1 MSVKQAVKVQP
12 RRWEREKKKRFK
24 KTAFGYC
31 LNFVFGLLFSMAG
44 FGNEFSPFGVAF
56 ASSTEKEYTISASLG
71 SAVGWFIVLD
81 SVSALRYT
89 SAVLAVCVI
98 LSALKAFPKFRD
110 NVLTPAIATSVCLF
124 VTGIAIVFAQNV
136 TAVSVL
142 ICFCEGVIGAA
153 ATFVFVKCRELLS
166 VKGAFSMLTSKDAT
180 AFAVS
185 GMLLLL
191 SVRNISI
198 FGIYPAHILIQLLIM
213 ICAFYA
219 KEAGGAIVGV
229 CGGITASLGGGDMFL
244 LGFYSLGGLLS
255 GMFSRFGRIASFLA
269 FAFSGAAVA
278 VISYESF
285 GDLAVVVETVVSGV
299 LFIVLSKYFNSKFE
313 EVLKPSVVSPVID
326 TVKGDIFRK
335 LKNASEISSEICFS
349 MTSANEAFSRSER
362 GDIKNIAGKTRERV
376 CGSCGLYDVCW
387 KEHLP
392 QTQDTFNTLLNMKKE
407 GVYLEYKTVPQHFSA
422 ICIRTENVASSFN
435 KLYGEYKLHQKNES
449 RFKEMHN
456 LAAMQFVNVSALL
469 DSLRKKLDDDIRF
482 DIDSATRI
490 KAAASGCG
498 FSPIECCCI
507 INTLEKMTVELKVEN
522 SGEKTELA
530 SLGTQTE
537 LITSRKFELPIVEK
551 SGEFTRIMYKEKADL
566 KIITSGMQYCADGE
580 KYSGDTFSTFEDE
593 NGFFYAMI
601 CDGMGTGTKAA
612 LTSSL
617 AVTLLEKMI
626 KAGFGITAAVNTVN
640 TSLITKSGD
649 ESSVT
654 LDLVV
659 IDRFTGHTEFYKCG
673 AVDTIVKK
681 GSRILDVGFSSLPLG
696 IISDTEASCGTGTLG
711 KGDVLVM
718 TSDGVRD
725 EDKPFLKKKLKSF
738 GGGEVRMFTNT
749 VAENIRNS
757 QGGKKDDL
765 TVLTIAV
772 TDNE

>member
-1 MSVKQAVKVQP
+1 MSVKQAVKAQP
-12 RRWEREKKKRFK
+12 RRWEREKKKRFRK
-24 KTAFGYC
+24 SAFGHC
-31 LNFVFGLLFSMAG
+31 LNFVLGLLFSMAG

-56 ASSTEKEYTISASLG
+56 AASSEKEYTVTASVG
-71 SAVGWFIVLD
+71 ATVGWFIVLD

-89 SAVLAVCVI
+89 AAVLAVCVI
-98 LSALKAFPKFRD
+98 LSALKTFPKFRE
-110 NVLTPAIATSVCLF
+110 NVLTPAVSTFVCLF

-142 ICFCEGVIGAA
+142 VCFSEGIIGAA
-153 ATFVFVKCRELLS
+153 AAFVFSKCRELLS

-180 AFAVS
+180 VFAVS
-185 GMLLLL
+185 VMLLLL
-191 SVRNISI
+191 SVRNVSLL
-198 FGIYPAHILIQLLIM
+198 GIYPAHILTQLLIM

-229 CGGITASLGGGDMFL
+229 CGGVTASLGGGDAFL

-269 FAFSGAAVA
+269 FAFSGGAVA
-278 VISYESF
+278 VIAYESF
-285 GDLAVVVETVVSGV
+285 GDWAVVVETVVSGI
-299 LFIVLSKYFNSKFE
+299 LFVFLSKHFNSKFE
-313 EVLKPSVVSPVID
+313 EILKPSVVSPVVD
-326 TVKGDIFRK
+326 TVKGDVFRK
-335 LKNASEISSEICFS
+335 LKNASEISSGICS
-349 MTSANEAFSRSER
+349 SLTSANEAFSRSER
-362 GDIKNIAGKTRERV
+362 GDIKNIAGKTRERI

-387 KEHLP
+387 KEHLA
-392 QTQDTFNTLLNMKKE
+392 QTQDAFNTLINMKKE
-407 GVYLEYKTVPQHFSA
+407 GIYLEYKTVPQHFSA
-422 ICIRTENVASSFN
+422 VCIRTENVASSFN
-435 KLYGEYKLHQKNES
+435 KLYGEFKLHQKNEK
-449 RFKEMHN
+449 RLKEMHD
-456 LAAMQFVNVSALL
+456 LATMQFVNVSALL
-469 DSLRKKLDDDIRF
+469 ESLSKKLDDDIRF
-482 DIDSATRI
+482 DMDCAARI
-490 KAAASGCG
+490 KVAAKGCG
-498 FSPIECCCI
+498 FSPIECCCVV
-507 INTLEKMTVELKVEN
+507 NTLEKMTVELKVEN
-522 SGEKTELA
+522 GAPKTELA

-551 SGEFTRIMYKEKADL
+551 SDEFTRILYKEKADL

-593 NGFFYAMI
+593 NGFFYAVI
-601 CDGMGTGTKAA
+601 CDGMGTGAKAA

-626 KAGFGITAAVNTVN
+626 KAGFGINAAVNTVN

-654 LDLVV
+654 LDLLV

-673 AVDTIVKK
+673 AVDTVVKK
-681 GSRILDVGFSSLPLG
+681 GSRILNVGFSSLPLG

-725 EDKPFLKKKLKSF
+725 EDRPFLRKELKSF
-738 GGGEVRMFTNT
+738 DGGEVRAFTNA
-749 VAENIRNS
+749 VAENIRSS
-757 QGGKKDDL
+757 QNGKKDDL

>member
-12 RRWEREKKKRFK
+12 RRWEREKKRRFK
-24 KTAFGYC
+24 KIAFQHS
-31 LNFVFGLLFSMAG
+31 LNFLLGLLFSMAG
-44 FGNEFSPFGVAF
+44 FGSEFSPFGVAF
-56 ASSTEKEYTISASLG
+56 AASTAKEYTITA
-71 SAVGWFIVLD
+71 AVGAAIGWFIALD

-89 SAVLAVCVI
+89 SAVLAACVI
-98 LSALKAFPKFRD
+98 LSALKAFPKIRD
-110 NVLTPAIATSVCLF
+110 NALTPAVSAFVCLF
-124 VTGIAIVFAQNV
+124 VTGVAIAFAQNV
-136 TAVSVL
+136 TVVSVL
-142 ICFCEGVIGAA
+142 ICFSEGMIGAA
-153 ATFVFVKCRELLS
+153 ATFVFNKCRNLLS
-166 VKGAFSMLTSKDAT
+166 VKGAFLMLTSKEAT
-180 AFAVS
+180 AFAVCI
-185 GMLLLL
+185 MLLLL
-191 SVRNISI
+191 SIRNFSV
-198 FGIYPAHILIQLLIM
+198 FGIYPAHILIQLLVM

-219 KEAGGAIVGV
+219 REAGGAIVGV
-229 CGGITASLGGGDMFL
+229 CGGITASLGGGDMLL
-244 LGFYSLGGLLS
+244 LGFYSLGGLLC
-255 GMFSRFGRIASFLA
+255 GMFSRFGRIAAFVA
-269 FAFSGAAVA
+269 FAFSGAVVA
-278 VISYESF
+278 VMSYESF
-285 GDLAVVVETVVSGV
+285 DDFAIVAETAVSGA
-299 LFIVLSKYFNSKFE
+299 LFIALSKCFNAKFE

-349 MTSANEAFSRSER
+349 MASANEAFSRSER

-387 KEHLP
+387 KEHLT

-422 ICIRTENVASSFN
+422 TCIRTENVASSFN
-435 KLYGEYKLHQKNES
+435 KLYGEFKLRQKNEN
-449 RFKEMHN
+449 RFKEMHK

-469 DSLRKKLDDDIRF
+469 DSLSKKLDDDIRF

-498 FSPIECCCI
+498 FLPIECCCV
-507 INTLEKMTVELKVEN
+507 INTLEKMTVEVKVESN
-522 SGEKTELA
+522 SEKAELA
-530 SLGTQTE
+530 SLGTQIE

-551 SGEFTRIMYKEKADL
+551 SDELTRIMYKEKADL
-566 KIITSGMQYCADGE
+566 KIVASGMQYCADGE
-580 KYSGDTFSTFEDE
+580 KYSGDTFSSFEDE

-601 CDGMGTGTKAA
+601 CDGMGTGAKAA

-640 TSLITKSGD
+640 SSLITKSGD

-659 IDRFTGHTEFYKCG
+659 IDRFTGYTEFYKCG

-681 GSRILDVGFSSLPLG
+681 GSRLLNVGFSSLPLG
-696 IISDTEASCGTGTLG
+696 IISDTEASRGTGTLG

-718 TSDGVRD
+718 TSDGARD
-725 EDKPFLKKKLKSF
+725 EDRPLLKKELKGF
-738 GGGEVRMFTNT
+738 GGGEVRVFTST
-749 VAENIRNS
+749 VAENIRNN
-757 QGGKKDDL
+757 QTGKKDDL
-765 TVLTIAV
+765 TVLTIAI
-772 TDNE
+772 TENE